1 MEHAKLAFERVCKA
15 YRAATSTKPTLAVQD
30 FSLSVPGNSFVCLL
44 GPSGCGKST
53 LLNMAAGFIRPTSGR
68 VLVDDQPISHP
79 GAERGVVF
87 QEYALFPWYTV
98 LENVELGP
106 RARGVRAGER
116 RAPAERYLESVGL
129 LEHRHKY
136 PKELSGG
143 MKQRAAI
150 ARTLANDPE
159 IILMDEPFGALD
171 AQTREGLQDL
181 LLEIWVSMRKT
192 VLFVTHNIREAVVLA
207 DTIAILAGNPGR
219 LVQVIRNDLPR
230 PRHRTANEV
239 IELERRIYESR
250 YLEPEPAGARL

>member
-1 MEHAKLAFERVCKA
+1 
-15 YRAATSTKPTLAVQD
+15 
-30 FSLSVPGNSFVCLL
+30 
-44 GPSGCGKST
+44 
-53 LLNMAAGFIRPTSGR
+53 
-68 VLVDDQPISHP
+68 
-79 GAERGVVF
+79 
-87 QEYALFPWYTV
+87 LFPWYTV

-106 RARGVRAGER
+106 RARGVPAGER

-181 LLEIWVSMRKT
+181 LLDIWGSMRKT

-219 LVQVIRNDLPR
+219 MIQVIRNDLPR

-250 YLEPEPAGARL
+250 YLDPEPAGARR